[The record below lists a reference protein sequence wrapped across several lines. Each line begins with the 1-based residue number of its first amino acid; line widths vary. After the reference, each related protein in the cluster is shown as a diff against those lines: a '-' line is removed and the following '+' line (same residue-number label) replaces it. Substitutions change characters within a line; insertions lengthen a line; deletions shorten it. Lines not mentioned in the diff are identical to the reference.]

1 MKAKL
6 LPALVLIGLV
16 LGWELLVR
24 AAGIPAYTLPAPS
37 LVLTTLSPT
46 SARSP
51 AAGGSR

>member
-1 MKAKL
+1 MKSV

-24 AAGIPAYTLPAPS
+24 VAGIPAYTLPAPS
-37 LVLTTLSPT
+37 LVLTTSPT

-51 AAGGSR
+51 AVGGSR